1 MTIDLGTARAV
12 DAQTFGDPGERTFRL
27 RVMAGADKSASLWM
41 EKQQFQALNLA
52 FAQMLAQLNYEEKPP
67 PADLGDFPGAAQH
80 DFRVGRIGLGYDT
93 SNKTFVLDAFELGL
107 QEEETEATVRVR
119 LTADHCASLVA
130 QLSEIVAQGRPLCPL
145 CGASID
151 DGGHVCI
158 RTNGHSSQPIP
169 DEQGGE
175 EEEEGPGG

>member
-1 MTIDLGTARAV
+1 MTADLGTARAV
-12 DAQTFGDPGERTFRL
+12 DAQTFGEPGERTFRL
-27 RVMAGADKSASLWM
+27 RVMGGADQSASLWM

-52 FAQMLAQLNYEEKPP
+52 FAQMLAQLNYVEKPP
-67 PADLGDFPGAAQH
+67 LPNLGDFPGDAQH

-93 SNKTFVLDAFELGL
+93 SNETFVLDAYEIGL

-119 LTADHCASLVA
+119 LTPDHCASLVG

-145 CGASID
+145 CGASVD
-151 DGGHVCI
+151 AGGHVCI

-169 DEQGGE
+169 EEQGE
-175 EEEEGPGG
+175 EDEEGPGG